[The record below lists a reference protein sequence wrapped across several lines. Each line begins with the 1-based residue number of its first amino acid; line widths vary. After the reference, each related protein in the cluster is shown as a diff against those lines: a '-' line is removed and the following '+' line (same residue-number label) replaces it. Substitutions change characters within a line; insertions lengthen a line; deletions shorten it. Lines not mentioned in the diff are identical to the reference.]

1 MYMRIISLK
10 QERNI
15 QYLVITVIIILI
27 VNAQRE
33 LVVSTYLVF

>member
-1 MYMRIISLK
+1 MRIISLK

>member
-1 MYMRIISLK
+1 MRIISLK

-15 QYLVITVIIILI
+15 QYLVITVIITLI